1 MNLTAKDFRTWSA
14 NNLFIEYIIE
24 LEKPKNITNIRKNIV
39 DTVKYVSNKLNNTP
53 IICKKDYCC
62 KYIIESYIEDVD
74 TFLRIV
80 RKYCSSPM
88 KYNTGIESAVI
99 YFLNKNKLN

>member
-1 MNLTAKDFRTWSA
+1 MNLTAKDFTTWSA

-39 DTVKYVSNKLNNTP
+39 DTVKHVSSKLNNTP

-74 TFLRIV
+74 NFLRIV
-80 RKYCSSPM
+80 KKYCLSPM
-88 KYNTGIESAVI
+88 K
-99 YFLNKNKLN
+99 